1 MPAAMS
7 DWMLLGLLAAGLY
20 LLECTRWVRSDE
32 VACVRTGLPP
42 RWQAREGESFFG
54 TEEGGVA
61 TLAPWSLSG
70 TLVTTRSWPVAFS
83 ATGVAAT
90 RQPHQNDRSPALD
103 LIGYADAGRVRAD
116 GAQLRLDDRPWVHAG
131 SAREAHRCVEHISRL
146 AALPEHARERAII
159 RRVRNTCDDA
169 GARRRWREV
178 NTHLHRL
185 ERHARGLVL
194 GLGVVTPGL
203 LVAMGSQRAWPWLL
217 TLIVSLNILMIR
229 SYTAAHRSLYPADRG
244 ERWQQTLS
252 MLLLPLA
259 SLRAADTLTRDCLAA
274 YSLAVVLPL
283 VCGRDGGLPL
293 LRRRWF
299 DTARLHDASVASTAG
314 SAADQC
320 RQWFA
325 ACVAHEETAVLAR
338 MGISVDEG
346 PEPVDG
352 ALAYCPRCHAQFR
365 SASATT
371 CTECIAVTLVAFHAS
386 PAAAGA

>member
-1 MPAAMS
+1 MS

-20 LLECTRWVRSDE
+20 LLECIRWVRSDE

-42 RWQAREGESFFG
+42 RWQAREGEAFFG
-54 TEEGGVA
+54 TDQGGVA

-70 TLVTTRSWPVAFS
+70 TLVVIRSWPVAFN

-90 RQPHQNDRSPALD
+90 RPVHPDEQSSAAAL
-103 LIGYADAGRVRAD
+103 ISYAEAARVRAD
-116 GAQLRLDDRPWVHAG
+116 GAQLRLEDRPWVHAG
-131 SAREAHRCVEHISRL
+131 SAREAHRCVEHISHL

-159 RRVRNTCDDA
+159 RLVRNTCDDA

-185 ERHARGLVL
+185 ERRARGLAL

-217 TLIVSLNILMIR
+217 VLIVSLNILTIR

-244 ERWQQTLS
+244 ERWQQALS
-252 MLLLPLA
+252 MLLLPVA
-259 SLRAADTLTRDCLAA
+259 SLRTADTLTRECLAG

-293 LRRRWF
+293 LRRRAF
-299 DTARLHDASVASTAG
+299 DRAHHVDDQSARAANTATE
-314 SAADQC
+314 C
-320 RQWFA
+320 RRWFA
-325 ACVAHEETAVLAR
+325 ACVAHEESAVLTR
-338 MGISVDEG
+338 MDMSVDEG

-371 CTECIAVTLVAFHAS
+371 CTECIAVTLVAFHDI
-386 PAAAGA
+386 AAAVDA